1 MAASDS
7 YVTSQCC
14 AHVTEPDV
22 LHCENELR
30 VEYDGGDSDSPLAD
44 LPMTKMATSYSQGL
58 EDLTTSSIGEPVVEA
73 QNTFDSTQA
82 TYPLN
87 VIDSEQACENMVA
100 CMSSMAEP
108 KSSPTV
114 PTNPAQ
120 PKGSPSALTPKMY
133 HLNVG
138 HSEQACGYM
147 NASMPYMAEPK
158 LSPVVPSSAAQPKG
172 SPSTLTPDSYSQ
184 DLKSLPCIG
193 EPIVDAQDT
202 FESNQAT
209 YPLYVI
215 DSEQACGNMN
225 ASMSSM
231 AEPKLSPAVPT
242 SAAQPRGSPSTLTSK
257 IYPLNDGDSKETWAK
272 NYICFG
278 DARTYK
284 KKKSKTTRGTSSVY
298 CGRKKRVASR
308 IKSRNVVGKISR
320 FKSRKSERQKKKSI
334 QELLNEMKVMV

>member
-7 YVTSQCC
+7 YVTSQCS
-14 AHVTEPDV
+14 AHDTEPDV
-22 LHCENELR
+22 LHRENELR
-30 VEYDGGDSDSPLAD
+30 VEYDRGDSDRPLTD

-58 EDLTTSSIGEPVVEA
+58 EDLTTSTSSIGEPVVEA

-87 VIDSEQACENMVA
+87 GIDSEKGCVVA
-100 CMSSMAEP
+100 SMSS
-108 KSSPTV
+108 
-114 PTNPAQ
+114 
-120 PKGSPSALTPKMY
+120 L
-133 HLNVG
+133 
-138 HSEQACGYM
+138 
-147 NASMPYMAEPK
+147 AEPK
-158 LSPVVPSSAAQPKG
+158 LSPAVPSSAAQPGG
-172 SPSTLTPDSYSQ
+172 SPLTLTPITYSQ
-184 DLKSLPCIG
+184 GLKSLSGIG
-193 EPIVDAQDT
+193 EPVVDPQDS
-202 FESNQAT
+202 FDSNQAT
-209 YPLYVI
+209 YPLYVT

-242 SAAQPRGSPSTLTSK
+242 SAAQPRGSPSTLTSN

-320 FKSRKSERQKKKSI
+320 VKSIRSQRQKKKSI
-334 QELLNEMKVMV
+334 QELLNEMKVIV